1 MAWQDTLQD
10 ASFRGVPFH
19 VQAVSDKV
27 QRSIGS
33 SEYPYRDGAAL
44 EDLGLKAWRF
54 SVKAI
59 LWGDD
64 YESELDALVEALEA
78 QGTGELSHPVWG
90 KLNVMAAEW
99 STDHEA
105 DLVDGVALRIEFVE
119 QGTAGVKV
127 FAESS
132 ASSEADELVS
142 SATDARD
149 AADAALIR
157 RMGDV
162 SDGSALRLSVL
173 KEAFEQAKSALT
185 RLTDTSALRAV
196 LSDLDPILYPKAYA
210 ADLLAVVDRALQG
223 LPFGGR
229 NLLFDSSSGAQ
240 VVSGTGATDFAL
252 VVDRLNPTGID
263 IDVVA
268 DVPSAD
274 MLADAAFVRAHAC
287 VHAAAA
293 VTDSLAI
300 ILAAEAEQTLLD
312 RADLERLA
320 NTARQCVQA
329 ALDSARSGMDAE
341 DRGRVCAGLQKMAT
355 QTLKSTLAVINA
367 RPPLVRRV
375 SPVSG
380 PARLV
385 AHALYGAPDRA
396 DELVRLNRLGRNV
409 LVNRG
414 EVLNVYAS

>member
-19 VQAVSDKV
+19 VQSVSDKV

-33 SEYPYRDGAAL
+33 SEYPYRDGATL

-54 SVKAI
+54 SLKAI

-64 YESELDALVEALEA
+64 YEGELDALVEALEA
-78 QGTGELSHPVWG
+78 KGTGELSHPVWG
-90 KLNVMAAEW
+90 KLNVMVAEW

-119 QGTAGVKV
+119 QGTADPKV
-127 FAESS
+127 FAETS

-142 SATDARD
+142 SAADARD

-157 RMGDV
+157 RMADL

-173 KEAFEQAKSALT
+173 KETFEQAKAALT

-240 VVSGTGATDFAL
+240 VVAGSGAEDFAL

-263 IDVVA
+263 IEVLA
-268 DVPSAD
+268 DVPNAD

-293 VTDSLAI
+293 VTDSMAI

-320 NTARQCVQA
+320 NTARQCVQT